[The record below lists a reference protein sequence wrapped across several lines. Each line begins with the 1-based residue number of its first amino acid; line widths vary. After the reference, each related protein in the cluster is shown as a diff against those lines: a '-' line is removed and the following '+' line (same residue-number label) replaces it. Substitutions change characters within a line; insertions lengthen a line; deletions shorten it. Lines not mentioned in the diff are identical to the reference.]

1 MTVSTRP
8 ERVALASGA
17 WLRGWRPVAGVITV
31 AAGATVVT
39 GAFLPWVEAFAGLV
53 PIPGVRGV
61 NGKVLAGA
69 GVVIVAAGI
78 WQLASGGQA
87 ARWLTGLAGFAASAF
102 SGYLLIELT
111 TTMRALGSDS
121 MIAAHGGPGLAVTTA
136 GSAAAF
142 GTLLLPPSSQETFRR
157 GRRAGAADP
166 ARAGSPGAVPLTASP
181 ATLGKLR
188 RALQVSLG
196 VLWLLDAA
204 LQYQPAMF
212 GRMFATMM
220 LAPAAA
226 GQPAFVGGPVQL
238 TARVVAASPA
248 AWNAAFATIQLA
260 LGAGLLLR
268 ATTRAAL
275 AGTIAWS
282 LSVWW
287 LGEGLGGIFTG
298 TASPLTGAPGA
309 ALLYAL
315 LAALAWPAAGPAGQA
330 GPADPA
336 DPAGPAGAGA
346 GDGSVAGS
354 GPLGRH
360 ARFAWLALWAGMAAL
375 MAIAPVGTSALTAAG
390 GTPAAALTA
399 ALTAAFAFAAVGVLF
414 PVTARA
420 AVATA
425 AITAAVVWVAGEHF
439 GSLLSGMATDPN
451 SGPLLLLLALAFW
464 PVRASASRARSG
476 LVN

>member
-8 ERVALASGA
+8 QRVALASGA
-17 WLRGWRPVAGVITV
+17 WLRGWRPVAGVITL
-31 AAGATVVT
+31 AAGATVIT

-61 NGKVLAGA
+61 NGKILAAAGA
-69 GVVIVAAGI
+69 VIVATGI
-78 WQLASGGQA
+78 WQLAAGSQA
-87 ARWLTGLAGFAASAF
+87 ARWLTGLAGFAAAAF
-102 SGYLLIELT
+102 SGYLLIRLT
-111 TTMRALGSDS
+111 TTMRALSGDS
-121 MIAAHGGPGLAVTTA
+121 MVAAHGGPGLAVTAA

-142 GTLLLPPSSQETFRR
+142 ATLLLPPSTQATFRR
-157 GRRAGAADP
+157 ERATAGAAP
-166 ARAGSPGAVPLTASP
+166 RANSAGTAAWAARPV
-181 ATLGKLR
+181 TLPTLR
-188 RALQVSLG
+188 RGLQVSLG
-196 VLWLLDAA
+196 ILWLLDAA

-212 GRMFATMM
+212 GKMFAAMM

-226 GQPAFVGGPVQL
+226 GQPAFVAGPVHL
-238 TARVVAASPA
+238 TVRVVAANPA

-260 LGAGLLLR
+260 LGVGLLLR

-275 AGTIAWS
+275 AGTIAWA

-315 LAALAWPAAGPAGQA
+315 LAAVAWPAAGAARAEAEAG
-330 GPADPA
+330 G
-336 DPAGPAGAGA
+336 
-346 GDGSVAGS
+346 GSVAGS
-354 GPLGRH
+354 GPLGRY
-360 ARFAWLALWAGMAAL
+360 ARLAWLTLWAGMAAL
-375 MAIAPVGTSALTAAG
+375 MAFAPQSASALTAAG

-399 ALTAAFAFAAVGVLF
+399 VVTAAFAFSAAGILF

-420 AVATA
+420 AVTTA
-425 AITAAVVWVAGEHF
+425 AVTAAVVWIAGEHF

-451 SGPLLLLLALAFW
+451 SGPLLLLIALAFW
-464 PVRASASRARSG
+464 PVRPMPAAPV
-476 LVN
+476 LD

>member
-8 ERVALASGA
+8 ERAALASGA

-31 AAGATVVT
+31 AAGVTIVT

-69 GVVIVAAGI
+69 GAVIVAAGI
-78 WQLASGGQA
+78 WQLASGSQA

-102 SGYLLIELT
+102 SGYLLVELT
-111 TTMRALGSDS
+111 ATMRALGGDS
-121 MIAAHGGPGLAVTTA
+121 MVAARGGPGLAVAAA

-142 GTLLLPPSSQETFRR
+142 GTLLLPPSAQETFRR

-166 ARAGSPGAVPLTASP
+166 ARAGSPAAVPLTAPP
-181 ATLGKLR
+181 ATLGTVR

-196 VLWLLDAA
+196 ALWLLDAA

-212 GRMFATMM
+212 GKMFATMM

-287 LGEGLGGIFTG
+287 LGEGLGGVLTG

-315 LAALAWPAAGPAGQA
+315 LAVLAWPTA
-330 GPADPA
+330 GPADGA
-336 DPAGPAGAGA
+336 QPAGAGA

-354 GPLGRH
+354 GPLGRY

-375 MAIAPVGTSALTAAG
+375 MAFAPTGTSALTAAG
-390 GTPAAALTA
+390 GTAAAALAA

-420 AVATA
+420 AVITA
-425 AITAAVVWVAGEHF
+425 ALTAAVVWVAGEHF

-451 SGPLLLLLALAFW
+451 SGPPLLLLALAFW
-464 PVRASASRARSG
+464 PVRPVPAAPV
-476 LVN
+476 LD